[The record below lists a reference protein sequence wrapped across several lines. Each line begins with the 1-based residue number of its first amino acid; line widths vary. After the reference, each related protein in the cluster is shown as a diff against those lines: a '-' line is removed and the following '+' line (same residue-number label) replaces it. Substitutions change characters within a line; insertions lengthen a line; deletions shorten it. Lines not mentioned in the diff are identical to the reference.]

1 MAEGI
6 ILAAGRATRAKTNK
20 LMLTVDNRPLICH
33 ATASMRPN
41 VSKIIVVTGHYD
53 ESIREAL
60 QYETDVT
67 CVKNTDYDQGMFAS
81 VKRGVF
87 ESSDDFFILPGD
99 CPFVSTETF
108 KALQSS
114 NGKIRVPMTKKDRRR
129 GHPIY
134 MTQDLKASLLSSQ
147 ETDSLKAFRNRIG
160 FTEVLVDDDAILDD
174 IDTINMYKNILTR
187 YERNG

>member
-33 ATASMRPN
+33 ATASMRPI

-67 CVKNTDYDQGMFAS
+67 CVKNTDYEKGMFAS

-99 CPFVSTETF
+99 CPFVSVETF
-108 KALQSS
+108 KALLK
-114 NGKIRVPMTKKDRRR
+114 GAGAIRVPITSTHRR

-134 MTQDLKASLLSSQ
+134 MNQSLKRLLLESS
-147 ETDSLKAFRNRIG
+147 EDDSLKAFRNRIG

-174 IDTINMYKNILTR
+174 IDTIKTYKNILTR